1 MQSKNSNGIRKTNE
15 WVLET
20 AGMERGLL
28 NIIKR
33 RKLSYFEHVMR
44 KRRRFSGERSQEAL
58 QGTTPGARKQGKP
71 RMLWMDNMEEWTGM
85 PFEDLLNKTRDR
97 KKWSTL
103 VMKRPTL
110 GARMVEDKT
119 RQDKT

>member
-1 MQSKNSNGIRKTNE
+1 MFNLVYLKIDQKE
-15 WVLET
+15 
-20 AGMERGLL
+20 
-28 NIIKR
+28 IILWTRDEKR
-33 RKLSYFEHVMR
+33 RL
-44 KRRRFSGERSQEAL
+44 SGERIIM

-71 RMLWMDNMEEWTGM
+71 RMRWMDNMEEWTGM
-85 PFEDLLNKTRDR
+85 PFEDLLKKTRDR

-119 RQDKT
+119 RLKKCIEMIIFVNRAGITKWTIPRTSVS